1 MSILKYPIRQATLV
15 LKDQRTNRQA
25 RQEREENLS
34 ELRVKKCRSIDSP

>member
-25 RQEREENLS
+25 RQEREEKTKILANFALKNA
-34 ELRVKKCRSIDSP
+34 EA